1 MANKITDGLNANQR
15 YEAKMKKFQIKLN
28 IEKDKDIIAHLDL
41 QPSKQA
47 YVKDLIRK
55 DIVSKK

>member
-1 MANKITDGLNANQR
+1 MKNKITDGLNAYQR

-28 IEKDKDIIAHLDL
+28 LVKDKDIIEHLDSK
-41 QPSKQA
+41 PSKQA